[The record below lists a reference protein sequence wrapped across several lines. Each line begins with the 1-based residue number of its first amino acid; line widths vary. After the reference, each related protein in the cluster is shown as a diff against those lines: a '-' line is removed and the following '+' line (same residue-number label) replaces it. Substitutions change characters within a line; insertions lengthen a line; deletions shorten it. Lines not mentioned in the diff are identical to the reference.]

1 MNKIHIHCWITSHS
15 LSIRNGRMAA
25 CTCLRKLLFVMND
38 IIPPFECYSWSVHIC
53 VWHVKCF
60 HSKSLCGDFLFACT
74 WKLKHKKKSPTF
86 RLTSS
91 AVQYK
96 IETKPNEQT
105 LEVLERQEICT
116 HSSWESHAYC
126 MHERWTL
133 RPCAALRQNFV
144 NFIAFRQR
152 LCHKSQWGFL
162 RFCWLPFA
170 VQPEAKS
177 NTLRSPCVQVQSFSH

>member
-1 MNKIHIHCWITSHS
+1 MHLSEKIIVRHERHNSAVRVLLLICPYLCLARQVFPLKITLWRFS
-15 LSIRNGRMAA
+15 
-25 CTCLRKLLFVMND
+25 
-38 IIPPFECYSWSVHIC
+38 
-53 VWHVKCF
+53 
-60 HSKSLCGDFLFACT
+60 
-74 WKLKHKKKSPTF
+74 F
-86 RLTSS
+86 RLHLKVETQEKEPHVSVDVICS
-91 AVQYK
+91 AYK